1 MSQSVSRQFA
11 VFTGLAAAWAW
22 AFWLLTAVLPNAVD
36 IVAIL
41 AGAWGPTV
49 AAVVLT
55 WRDAGRDGVR
65 ALLSKY
71 LAWRSGLWPA
81 VAVVVIA
88 LAVTVVAVWVTSLG
102 GVPPGFPG
110 ESPPLTFL
118 PVVILV
124 NVFLGGPLAEEA
136 GWRGFAHPL
145 LRERVGPGIAGG
157 AVGLVWG
164 LWHAP
169 LFLLPGQSFAIG
181 GGDPASFLALTVS
194 WSLLF
199 GVATEWA
206 EWSLVPAVL
215 GHAAVNTFLGTY
227 GVLAAPFYRPAL
239 VGGFVLVA
247 VGSLVVYRVT
257 HSEPDASASTV

>member
-1 MSQSVSRQFA
+1 MPRSAVSRFLS
-11 VFTGLAAAWAW
+11 FIGLAALWAW
-22 AFWLLTAVLPNAVD
+22 PFWLLTAVLPDSVD

-41 AGAWGPTV
+41 VGAWGPTV
-49 AAVVLT
+49 AAVGLT
-55 WRDAGRDGVR
+55 WRESGRSGVR

-71 LAWRSGLWPA
+71 LAWRSGLLPA
-81 VAVVVIA
+81 VGVVGVA
-88 LAVTVVAVWVTSLG
+88 FVTTVAAIWVTSLG

-110 ESPPLTFL
+110 QAPPLSFL

-124 NVFLGGPLAEEA
+124 NVFIGGPLAEEA

-145 LRERVGPGIAGG
+145 LRERVGPGVAGT
-157 AVGLVWG
+157 AVGIVWG

-169 LFLLPGQSFAIG
+169 LFLLPGQTFAVG
-181 GGDPASFLALTVS
+181 GTDPLAFVALTIS
-194 WSLLF
+194 WSVLF

-227 GVLAAPFYRPAL
+227 GVLSAAFYRPAL
-239 VGGFVLVA
+239 VVGFGVVA
-247 VGSLVVYRVT
+247 VGSLAVHHATRDGVPAT
-257 HSEPDASASTV
+257 PTA

>member
-1 MSQSVSRQFA
+1 MSESVSRQFA

-22 AFWLLTAVLPNAVD
+22 PLWILTTVLPDAVD

-55 WRDAGRDGVR
+55 WRSSGRDGVR
-65 ALLSKY
+65 SLLKRY
-71 LAWRSGLWPA
+71 LAWRTGLFPA
-81 VAVVVIA
+81 IGVVVSV
-88 LAVTVVAVWVTSLG
+88 LATTVAAVWVTSLG

-110 ESPPLTFL
+110 QAPPLPFL
-118 PVVILV
+118 PLVILV

-145 LRERVGPGIAGG
+145 LRERVGTGTAGV

-169 LFLLPGQSFAIG
+169 LFFLPGQAFVVGGTDPLAFA
-181 GGDPASFLALTVS
+181 ALTISWSVLFGVVTERAD
-194 WSLLF
+194 WSLL
-199 GVATEWA
+199 
-206 EWSLVPAVL
+206 PAVF
-215 GHAAVNTFLGTY
+215 GHATVNTALGTY
-227 GVLAAPFYRPAL
+227 GVLSAAFYRPAVVVGFAVVATGVLAVHL
-239 VGGFVLVA
+239 VGTRL
-247 VGSLVVYRVT
+247 S
-257 HSEPDASASTV
+257 DSTTPTV